1 MEGVRKELE
10 PGKHDPR
17 DFALWKAAKPGE
29 PAWESPWGRGRP
41 GWHIECSTMVHETLG
56 DQIDIHLGGQDLLF
70 PHHENEIAQSES
82 YTGRKPFVRYWLHLG
97 LVMTETQKMAH
108 SLENFTTLRDMLEKY
123 GPAGIRLY
131 LLQVHYRSPMLFS
144 EEALASANRSVG
156 TLRAAYELTP
166 DAPAN
171 HSERADT
178 LLQRFRG
185 FLDDDFNTS
194 GALGTAFDT
203 AHEVNRVRAAGPE
216 GASLHVALREM
227 IDVLGIPLQ
236 RDDEATGM
244 AAAPFIDLLVQL
256 RSTLRA
262 ERNFALS
269 DKLRGDL
276 KELGVTLE
284 DTPDG
289 TTWRLDA

>member
-1 MEGVRKELE
+1 
-10 PGKHDPR
+10 
-17 DFALWKAAKPGE
+17 
-29 PAWESPWGRGRP
+29 
-41 GWHIECSTMVHETLG
+41 MVHETLG
-56 DQIDIHLGGQDLLF
+56 DQIDLHLGGQDLLF

-144 EEALASANRSVG
+144 EEALGSANRSVG

-166 DAPAN
+166 DAPPS

-203 AHEVNRVRAAGPE
+203 AHEVNRLRAAGDE
-216 GASLHVALREM
+216 GASLHAALREM

-236 RDDEATGM
+236 RDDEPTGM

-262 ERNFALS
+262 ERNFALA

-276 KELGVTLE
+276 RDLGVTLE